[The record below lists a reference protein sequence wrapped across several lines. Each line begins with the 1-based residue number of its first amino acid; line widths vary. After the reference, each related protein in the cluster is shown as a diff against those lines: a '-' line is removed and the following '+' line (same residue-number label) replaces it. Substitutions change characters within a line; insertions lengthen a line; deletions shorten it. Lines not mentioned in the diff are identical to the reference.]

1 MAQTTDRWVSKVL
14 ALPIF
19 SARFS
24 DALVKSPLANLALVA
39 SIEVQSGAEFV
50 QKISEWASAMDGSVA
65 EALLAEPAML
75 DQFWG
80 VARAIEKM
88 FFESTTTQL
97 GFGLCERAQAH
108 RALSDADVLR
118 KRAAIQALVQKP
130 MKVPRKLKTDP
141 SVASGSTPLL
151 DMEQAER
158 HRWAARLE
166 AIGRRAG
173 NWAKLFEPKS
183 DDQELTPTETAK
195 LRQLVLTSGAHRTMS
210 AHVRVWER
218 WELWAASVGLSLY
231 PLSLDKVLKYCLW
244 LDQQECGPTV
254 IPSVRS
260 SIRWVSSRLAIECPD
275 LDDAQLVALQKEVVL
290 NRATTLKEAV
300 PVPMEV
306 VRCMELYVAANDV
319 PDAARLFV
327 WWWLC
332 LIYAS
337 LRFDDG
343 IHVSPKE
350 LAFTDDGLFGVSW
363 QTKVERKRRG
373 TKFVVPIVSLSG
385 VEWLAIGWDLF
396 DAPSLDRDFWMPDL
410 NSREEFR
417 NQPPE
422 HARSVQWLKVLS
434 RAALERFVP
443 ARNFPAGKVREW
455 AATIGKFTAH
465 SARVTML
472 DAAVHAGRSTEEI
485 GLQANWKNPG
495 PLVLKYTRNRSS
507 VPANMVQELVREM
520 LALEH
525 PHQESEEVFLDT
537 PEALSMGCP
546 EFFLKQPAPGSY
558 YDYRYHCSHETDQ
571 ERTACNKF
579 LLEECCSMGTVLP
592 DLSVFCKA
600 CSRARPE
607 IAASFD
613 P

>member
-1 MAQTTDRWVSKVL
+1 M
-14 ALPIF
+14 LP
-19 SARFS
+19 R
-24 DALVKSPLANLALVA
+24 
-39 SIEVQSGAEFV
+39 SIE
-50 QKISEWASAMDGSVA
+50 
-65 EALLAEPAML
+65 
-75 DQFWG
+75 
-80 VARAIEKM
+80 
-88 FFESTTTQL
+88 
-97 GFGLCERAQAH
+97 
-108 RALSDADVLR
+108 
-118 KRAAIQALVQKP
+118 
-130 MKVPRKLKTDP
+130 
-141 SVASGSTPLL
+141 
-151 DMEQAER
+151 
-158 HRWAARLE
+158 
-166 AIGRRAG
+166 
-173 NWAKLFEPKS
+173 
-183 DDQELTPTETAK
+183 
-195 LRQLVLTSGAHRTMS
+195 
-210 AHVRVWER
+210 
-218 WELWAASVGLSLY
+218 
-231 PLSLDKVLKYCLW
+231 
-244 LDQQECGPTV
+244 
-254 IPSVRS
+254 
-260 SIRWVSSRLAIECPD
+260 
-275 LDDAQLVALQKEVVL
+275 
-290 NRATTLKEAV
+290 
-300 PVPMEV
+300 
-306 VRCMELYVAANDV
+306 
-319 PDAARLFV
+319 
-327 WWWLC
+327 
-332 LIYAS
+332 
-337 LRFDDG
+337 
-343 IHVSPKE
+343 
-350 LAFTDDGLFGVSW
+350 
-363 QTKVERKRRG
+363 
-373 TKFVVPIVSLSG
+373 
-385 VEWLAIGWDLF
+385 
-396 DAPSLDRDFWMPDL
+396 DFWMPDL

-525 PHQESEEVFLDT
+525 PHQECEEVFLDT